1 MANPN
6 SLKTCYRCKGSK
18 PRATFRT
25 PPGDAG
31 DGKVCADCYD
41 IVQKM
46 RKAEDS
52 EDVERAVYDGMQDL
66 RTKKGRT

>member
-1 MANPN
+1 MK
-6 SLKTCYRCKGSK
+6 LKYCLSCQRSK

-25 PPGDAG
+25 PPGET
-31 DGKVCADCYD
+31 KNQQLCAECYD
-41 IVQKM
+41 IMATTAQKV

-66 RTKKGRT
+66 RTKKDRG